1 MFDFEMEKLQKEVK
15 RRSASRVLI
24 QLPEGLKPYGPRLA
38 ETIEETGAEAIVAAD
53 PCYGACD
60 LMIEEAEGLNADL
73 VVHFGHSP
81 MPGFDRP
88 RHLPIVF
95 FEAKAMLSLKPAVRK
110 ALPLLKAWK
119 RIGLATTVQHV
130 DQLNEAKEALV
141 RAGKTV
147 AVGDAGRLRY
157 AGQVTGCDYSNV
169 DAITGDVDCFLFVGG
184 GHFHAIGVAL
194 ATSKPTTVADP
205 YDVKVFSVNY
215 EAERIRKQRWASI
228 QEATRGERFGILIG
242 LKSGQKRLEKAF
254 QIRNKLT
261 AIGKKTSLLA
271 VREVASESLAE
282 FPTIDVYV
290 NTACP
295 RISLDDTARF
305 RKPVLTVNEALVV
318 AGEIT
323 WEQLLKRGWLE
334 D

>member
-1 MFDFEMEKLQKEVK
+1 
-15 RRSASRVLI
+15 
-24 QLPEGLKPYGPRLA
+24 
-38 ETIEETGAEAIVAAD
+38 
-53 PCYGACD
+53 
-60 LMIEEAEGLNADL
+60 MIEEAKGLNADL

-81 MPGFDRP
+81 MPGFDKAG
-88 RHLPIVF
+88 HLPIVF

-119 RIGLATTVQHV
+119 RIGLVATVQHV
-130 DQLNEAKEALV
+130 DQLDEAKVILV

-147 AVGDAGRLRY
+147 TVGDAHKLKY

-169 DAITGDVDCFLFVGG
+169 DAITDDVDCFLFVGG

-205 YDVKVFSVNY
+205 YDVKAFSVDH

-254 QIRNKLT
+254 QIRDRLT
-261 AIGKKTSLLA
+261 AIGKKTALLA
-271 VREVASESLAE
+271 VREVASESLEE

-305 RKPVLTVNEALVV
+305 RKPVLTANEALVV

-323 WEQLLKRGWLE
+323 WDQLLKRGWFE